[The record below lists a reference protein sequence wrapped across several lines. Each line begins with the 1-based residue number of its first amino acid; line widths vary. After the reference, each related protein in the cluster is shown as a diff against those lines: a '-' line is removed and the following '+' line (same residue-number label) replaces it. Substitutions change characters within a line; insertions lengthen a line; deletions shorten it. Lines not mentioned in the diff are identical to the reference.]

1 MDAGSV
7 PERDVEYS
15 ILPAD
20 RSTPRTLSDTAQTHA
35 YASPPG
41 MHTVATH

>member
-1 MDAGSV
+1 MDAGNV

-20 RSTPRTLSDTAQTHA
+20 RSTP
-35 YASPPG
+35 
-41 MHTVATH
+41 HT